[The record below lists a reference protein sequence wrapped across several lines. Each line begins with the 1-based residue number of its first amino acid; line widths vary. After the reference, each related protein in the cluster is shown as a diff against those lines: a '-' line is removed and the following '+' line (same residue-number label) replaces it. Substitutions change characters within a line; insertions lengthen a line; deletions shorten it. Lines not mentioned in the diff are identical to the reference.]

1 MIVHLAAQTYVPAAR
16 KDPWPTFE
24 INIRG
29 TINVL
34 ESMKALNL
42 RQSRVLIVGSSEA
55 YGFVRA
61 DDLPLDENQPFN
73 PGANPY
79 SVSKIAQDMLGLQYF
94 QSDGLT
100 VLRARPFN
108 HIGPGQ
114 QPIFVAPNFATQIAE
129 IEAGLKPPVL
139 RVGNL
144 AAERDFSDVRD
155 VVRAY
160 HLILTRGEPGAVYNI
175 CSGRALSIQRLVDIL
190 IGYARRDITVEV
202 DPERVRP
209 VDVPRVVGD
218 FSALQ
223 QATGWQPAYTIEDTL
238 RDVLDDCR
246 QQVAARHQSG

>member
-1 MIVHLAAQTYVPAAR
+1 
-16 KDPWPTFE
+16 
-24 INIRG
+24 
-29 TINVL
+29 
-34 ESMKALNL
+34 
-42 RQSRVLIVGSSEA
+42 
-55 YGFVRA
+55 
-61 DDLPLDENQPFN
+61 
-73 PGANPY
+73 
-79 SVSKIAQDMLGLQYF
+79 MLGLQYF

-129 IEAGLKPPVL
+129 IEAGLKPPIL